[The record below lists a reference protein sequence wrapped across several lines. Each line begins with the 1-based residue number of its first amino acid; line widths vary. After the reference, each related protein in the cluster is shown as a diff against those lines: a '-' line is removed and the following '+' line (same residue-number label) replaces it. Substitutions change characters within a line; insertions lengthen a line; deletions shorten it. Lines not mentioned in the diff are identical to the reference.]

1 MVERVLR
8 KEAAAGRFCRPKLE
22 QEEEAARPASKTGD
36 MVATLIASEAQRKK
50 EKEQKRQQ
58 EDVDAEKRKE
68 LKSKSADELKKL
80 LSSKGLDATG
90 KKEDMIEALFQAGVQ
105 ESAVAARKGSLK
117 SMPIEDLKK
126 LVSSKGLDISKKDDM
141 VEAVL
146 SHEAK
151 LLKDCEAY
159 QAKVADVLKLI
170 HEELDEKTA
179 AELKSLCAEK
189 SLKLGSAKPDRI
201 QTLLEDVQN
210 NGEVDR
216 RISALCRQQR
226 KEALLAM
233 EKSALKVLCDD
244 LMVDAFVKPV
254 MIERLLE
261 REVELGCT
269 TELELVKKKARTAK

>member
-1 MVERVLR
+1 
-8 KEAAAGRFCRPKLE
+8 
-22 QEEEAARPASKTGD
+22 
-36 MVATLIASEAQRKK
+36 
-50 EKEQKRQQ
+50 
-58 EDVDAEKRKE
+58 
-68 LKSKSADELKKL
+68 
-80 LSSKGLDATG
+80 
-90 KKEDMIEALFQAGVQ
+90 
-105 ESAVAARKGSLK
+105 
-117 SMPIEDLKK
+117 
-126 LVSSKGLDISKKDDM
+126 M